1 MFGTKE
7 EHSIMVLWIQ
17 TKMKTLKRYV
27 TFLIIIIIAQIV
39 SVKAIVQESNET
51 DLNKILIRTAEY
63 CENVKNMA
71 LYYVCKEKISNKK
84 YLYRVKKV
92 IKRNPDTSWMVST
105 KKLEFKGSK
114 TKTFTYDYQLIKK
127 QEEITEKR
135 SLLEVD
141 GKKNNKE
148 NSQLEKMK
156 LKYFSKY
163 LVYGPVGFLSKY
175 WQKHF
180 DYEIIGKD
188 TVEKKEAIII
198 KARPCA
204 PRQENYNI
212 ARIWIDI
219 QNYSILRIEW
229 ESLSIRDYQEET
241 IQFPVGEYRKTVIW
255 NVTFGVEEKGV
266 RFPSEQLIQ
275 EVFINE
281 NGEKK
286 ILEEIIFS
294 YVDYKFFTVETE
306 VKTKR

>member
-39 SVKAIVQESNET
+39 SVKAIVQESNEM

-71 LYYVCKEKISNKK
+71 LYYVCKEKILNKK

-92 IKRNPDTSWMVST
+92 IKRSPDTSWMVST

-127 QEEITEKR
+127 QGETTEKR

-219 QNYSILRIEW
+219 QNYSILRIKW
-229 ESLSIRDYQEET
+229 ETLSIQDYQEET
-241 IQFPVGEYRKTVIW
+241 IRFPVGEYRKTVIW
-255 NVTFGVEEKGV
+255 NVTFGVEEKGSV
-266 RFPSEQLIQ
+266 FQVNNSFKKYLLMRMVKRKYWRRLFSLMLI
-275 EVFINE
+275 INF
-281 NGEKK
+281 
-286 ILEEIIFS
+286 LP
-294 YVDYKFFTVETE
+294 
-306 VKTKR
+306 

>member
-1 MFGTKE
+1 
-7 EHSIMVLWIQ
+7 
-17 TKMKTLKRYV
+17 MKTFKRCV

-39 SVKAIVQESNET
+39 LVKAIVQENNET
-51 DLNKILIRTAEY
+51 DLNKILIHTAEY
-63 CENVKNMA
+63 CENIKSMA
-71 LYYVCKEKISNKK
+71 LYYVCKEKILNKK
-84 YLYRVKKV
+84 YLYRVKEV
-92 IKRNPDTSWMVST
+92 IKRIPDTSKIAST

-114 TKTFTYDYQLIKK
+114 RKTFIYDYQLIKK
-127 QEEITEKR
+127 RGEITEKR
-135 SLLEVD
+135 NLLEVN

-156 LKYFSKY
+156 LKYFSQY
-163 LVYGPVGFLSKY
+163 LVYGPVGFLSKH

-198 KARPCA
+198 KASPCG

-219 QNYSILRIEW
+219 QDYNILRIEW
-229 ESLSIRDYQEET
+229 EPLSIQDYQEET
-241 IQFPVGEYRKTVIW
+241 IRFPVGEYRKTVIW
-255 NVTFGVEEKGV
+255 NVTFGVEEKGI

-286 ILEEIIFS
+286 ILEEIIFF
-294 YVDYKFFTVETE
+294 YVDYKFFTVETA
-306 VKTKR
+306 VKMKR